1 MDNWS
6 SLTGKASANQLQ
18 HNLRWDVVFFFR
30 APKNNSVRVGGDC
43 SAATL

>member
-18 HNLRWDVVFFFR
+18 HNLRWDVLFFFGR
-30 APKNNSVRVGGDC
+30 RKINSVRVGGDC